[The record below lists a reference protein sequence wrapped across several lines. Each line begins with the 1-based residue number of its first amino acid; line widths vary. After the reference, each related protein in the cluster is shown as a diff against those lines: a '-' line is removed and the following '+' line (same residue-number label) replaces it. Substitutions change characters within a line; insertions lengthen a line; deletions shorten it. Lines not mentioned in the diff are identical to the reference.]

1 MQQQLNYKSKEPLEK
16 EENINSDQS
25 SIKHYFD
32 IKMLK
37 VYKTLTMKN
46 CKALHKLMKT
56 YVNIDTIFVDG
67 KTQYYRHVDL
77 L

>member
-1 MQQQLNYKSKEPLEK
+1 
-16 EENINSDQS
+16 
-25 SIKHYFD
+25 
-32 IKMLK
+32 MLK

-77 L
+77 LWTDLKFQCNQNQ